1 MYNVWWPYILTL
13 YLEKLNNRKEYP
25 DFPELGICILR
36 LHWVNK
42 KNLPRFQMGHTCY
55 SLCNEYCT
63 EKIHLF
69 NNFKV
74 CIIGIVYI
82 HIMTG
87 MMANNHLF
95 LLSLFLTVEFH
106 AYNYYLRVNKAN
118 QCMDLY
124 ISCYKDYISKVIS
137 VLTWSLLI
145 WSNQKCFEKY
155 S

>member
-1 MYNVWWPYILTL
+1 MKCNTRGGTTIFLCKLSQEEILI
-13 YLEKLNNRKEYP
+13 NCH
-25 DFPELGICILR
+25 I
-36 LHWVNK
+36 NK

-137 VLTWSLLI
+137 VLT
-145 WSNQKCFEKY
+145 
-155 S
+155 

>member
-1 MYNVWWPYILTL
+1 
-13 YLEKLNNRKEYP
+13 
-25 DFPELGICILR
+25 
-36 LHWVNK
+36 
-42 KNLPRFQMGHTCY
+42 MGHTCY

-95 LLSLFLTVEFH
+95 LLSLFLTVKLNSMRITIIYEST
-106 AYNYYLRVNKAN
+106 K
-118 QCMDLY
+118 Q
-124 ISCYKDYISKVIS
+124 IS
-137 VLTWSLLI
+137 VWIYIYHAIKTIFPKLFL
-145 WSNQKCFEKY
+145 C
-155 S
+155 